1 MGEFH
6 GESGHGH
13 RRYGSTLTGI
23 IAAFIGQGLSA
34 EEAAV
39 AGVYLHGLAGD
50 LLAEKMPVG
59 YTAGDVA
66 RMIPLARKKVIE
78 G

>member
-1 MGEFH
+1 M
-6 GESGHGH
+6 
-13 RRYGSTLTGI
+13 T
-23 IAAFIGQGLSA
+23 
-34 EEAAV
+34 
-39 AGVYLHGLAGD
+39 GVYLHGLAGD

-59 YTAGDVA
+59 YTASDVA